1 MVEVRSQDEIDGEK
15 VTEVIQ
21 KNAESYT
28 YGKELEEDG
37 QKKVP
42 GDIDSENVVEESDI
56 DDEELTESYRLT
68 SIVKRW
74 QRSARQK

>member
-15 VTEVIQ
+15 VTEVIR